1 VGLHNFVH
9 KAEQSSFLP
18 ETSRI
23 IEAKDF
29 LKSLFQ
35 KHTRTVQAHK
45 EEDKAGEKEGE
56 EQEVAYLDYQHLS
69 I

>member
-23 IEAKDF
+23 EAKDF
-29 LKSLFQ
+29 LKSLQ
-35 KHTRTVQAHK
+35 KQTRTVQAHK